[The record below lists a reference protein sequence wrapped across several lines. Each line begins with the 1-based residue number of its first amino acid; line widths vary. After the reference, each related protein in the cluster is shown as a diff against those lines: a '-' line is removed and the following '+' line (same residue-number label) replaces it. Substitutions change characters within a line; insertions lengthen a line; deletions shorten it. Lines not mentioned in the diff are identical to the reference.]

1 MAGDSD
7 GDHPRSRGVYP
18 TTCHPHGRLPGSS
31 PLARGLRHAYHV
43 SATRN
48 WIIPA
53 RAGFTTRIRG
63 RRSGTSRIIPAR
75 AGFTGSIPLTG
86 AMTTDHPRS
95 RGVYVSPAGPVSTTA
110 GSSPLARG
118 LPTPRRS
125 RQDCAWIIPARAGFT
140 FPFPRPSPNPTDH
153 PRSRGVYTL
162 TVLLLTHAVGSSP
175 LARGLLEAVAHH
187 IASLRIIPARAGFTI
202 ARGFIC
208 SSQSDHPRSRGVYLS
223 LSLSRVAIPAGI
235 IPARAGF
242 TLTPSSHLHALTDHP
257 RSRGVYVRGGGRL
270 HLAEGSSPLAR
281 GLLGGSTTEKIAHRI
296 IPARAGFTTT
306 GDTTKR
312 SGPGSSPLARGLLHD
327 LRHSHAS
334 ARIIP
339 ARAGFTPPG
348 HSGHDPVGDHPR
360 SRGVYVVLIPPVDRL
375 LGSSPL
381 ARGLQ
386 WVAGP
391 FLCPAGIIPAR
402 AGFTLPHR

>member
-1 MAGDSD
+1 
-7 GDHPRSRGVYP
+7 
-18 TTCHPHGRLPGSS
+18 
-31 PLARGLRHAYHV
+31 
-43 SATRN
+43 
-48 WIIPA
+48 
-53 RAGFTTRIRG
+53 
-63 RRSGTSRIIPAR
+63 
-75 AGFTGSIPLTG
+75 
-86 AMTTDHPRS
+86 MTTDHPRS

-381 ARGLQ
+381 ARGLLSLGR
-386 WVAGP
+386 VSSVPIRIIPARAGFTP
-391 FLCPAGIIPAR
+391 TTSAPAPITRDHPRSRGVYPAPVPSGTGASGSSPLARGLPHQIAAVGGRGGIIPAR
-402 AGFTLPHR
+402 AGFTP

>member
-1 MAGDSD
+1 
-7 GDHPRSRGVYP
+7 
-18 TTCHPHGRLPGSS
+18 
-31 PLARGLRHAYHV
+31 
-43 SATRN
+43 
-48 WIIPA
+48 
-53 RAGFTTRIRG
+53 
-63 RRSGTSRIIPAR
+63 
-75 AGFTGSIPLTG
+75 
-86 AMTTDHPRS
+86 MTTDHPRS

-223 LSLSRVAIPAGI
+223 LSLARRNPRRDHPRSRGVYPHPVFPPSRLDGSSPLARGLRSRRRPTSPGRGI

-242 TLTPSSHLHALTDHP
+242 TGREHNGEDRSPDHP
-257 RSRGVYVRGGGRL
+257 RSRGVYHHG
-270 HLAEGSSPLAR
+270 
-281 GLLGGSTTEKIAHRI
+281 
-296 IPARAGFTTT
+296 
-306 GDTTKR
+306 
-312 SGPGSSPLARGLLHD
+312 
-327 LRHSHAS
+327 
-334 ARIIP
+334 
-339 ARAGFTPPG
+339 
-348 HSGHDPVGDHPR
+348 
-360 SRGVYVVLIPPVDRL
+360 
-375 LGSSPL
+375 
-381 ARGLQ
+381 
-386 WVAGP
+386 
-391 FLCPAGIIPAR
+391 
-402 AGFTLPHR
+402 